1 MGAHREQREET
12 VMTDLKR
19 QDDPSMDEIL
29 ASIRRI
35 IAEDGETATRA
46 GGVTNGP
53 ERQDIL
59 DLTQRVEEDGSVV
72 TIASRKTREAPEAS
86 KPESR
91 KLISEGTAAAAVAS
105 LAELAKEAPRIK
117 VEPVAKAPDSKA
129 IEDMTR
135 ELLQPLLKSWLD
147 SNLPQIIERVVREEI
162 ARLGRE
168 AQER

>member
-1 MGAHREQREET
+1 
-12 VMTDLKR
+12 MTDLKR
-19 QDDPSMDEIL
+19 QDDTSMDEIL

-46 GGVTNGP
+46 GGAAGG
-53 ERQDIL
+53 QDIL
-59 DLTQRVEEDGSVV
+59 DLTQRVEEDGSVG
-72 TIASRKTREAPEAS
+72 TIASGKTREAPEAA

-91 KLISEGTAAAAVAS
+91 KLVSDGTAAAAVAS
-105 LAELAKEAPRIK
+105 LAELAKEAKEAKEAPRIK
-117 VEPVAKAPDSKA
+117 VEPVVKAPESKA

-135 ELLQPLLKSWLD
+135 ELLKPLLKSWLD

>member
-46 GGVTNGP
+46 GGAANGP

-72 TIASRKTREAPEAS
+72 TIASRKTWRARSEPRAAFPMFTS
-86 KPESR
+86 PRTWIIPRSR
-91 KLISEGTAAAAVAS
+91 
-105 LAELAKEAPRIK
+105 
-117 VEPVAKAPDSKA
+117 
-129 IEDMTR
+129 
-135 ELLQPLLKSWLD
+135 
-147 SNLPQIIERVVREEI
+147 
-162 ARLGRE
+162 
-168 AQER
+168 

>member
-46 GGVTNGP
+46 GG
-53 ERQDIL
+53 QDIL

-105 LAELAKEAPRIK
+105 LAELAKETPRIK

>member
-1 MGAHREQREET
+1 
-12 VMTDLKR
+12 
-19 QDDPSMDEIL
+19 MDEIL

-35 IAEDGETATRA
+35 IAEDSETATRA
-46 GGVTNGP
+46 GGATNGP

-72 TIASRKTREAPEAS
+72 TIASRKTRETPEVS

-117 VEPVAKAPDSKA
+117 VEPVAKAPESKA

>member
-1 MGAHREQREET
+1 
-12 VMTDLKR
+12 MTDLKR

-46 GGVTNGP
+46 GG
-53 ERQDIL
+53 QDIL

-105 LAELAKEAPRIK
+105 LAELAKETPRIK

>member
-1 MGAHREQREET
+1 
-12 VMTDLKR
+12 
-19 QDDPSMDEIL
+19 MDEIL

-35 IAEDGETATRA
+35 IAEDGDTATRA
-46 GGVTNGP
+46 GG
-53 ERQDIL
+53 QDIL

-91 KLISEGTAAAAVAS
+91 KLISEGTAAAAMAS

-129 IEDMTR
+129 IEEMTR
-135 ELLQPLLKSWLD
+135 EMLKPLLKSWLD

>member
-1 MGAHREQREET
+1 
-12 VMTDLKR
+12 MTDLKR

-35 IAEDGETATRA
+35 IAEDGDTATRA
-46 GGVTNGP
+46 GG
-53 ERQDIL
+53 QDIL

-72 TIASRKTREAPEAS
+72 TIASRKTREAPEAP

-91 KLISEGTAAAAVAS
+91 KLISEGTAAAAMAS

-117 VEPVAKAPDSKA
+117 VEPVAKAPDSKV
-129 IEDMTR
+129 IEEMTR
-135 ELLQPLLKSWLD
+135 EMLKPLLKSWLD

>member
-1 MGAHREQREET
+1 
-12 VMTDLKR
+12 MTDLKR
-19 QDDPSMDEIL
+19 QDDTSMDEIL

-46 GGVTNGP
+46 GGAAGG
-53 ERQDIL
+53 QDIL

-72 TIASRKTREAPEAS
+72 TIASRKTREAPEAA

-91 KLISEGTAAAAVAS
+91 KLVSDGTAAAAVAS

-117 VEPVAKAPDSKA
+117 VEPVVKAPESKA

-135 ELLQPLLKSWLD
+135 ELLKPLLNSWLA

>member
-1 MGAHREQREET
+1 
-12 VMTDLKR
+12 
-19 QDDPSMDEIL
+19 MDEIL

-46 GGVTNGP
+46 GGAAGG
-53 ERQDIL
+53 QDIL

-72 TIASRKTREAPEAS
+72 TIASRKTREAPEAA

-91 KLISEGTAAAAVAS
+91 KLVSDGTAAAAVAS

-117 VEPVAKAPDSKA
+117 VEPVVKAPESKA

-135 ELLQPLLKSWLD
+135 ELLKPLLKSWLD

>member
-1 MGAHREQREET
+1 
-12 VMTDLKR
+12 
-19 QDDPSMDEIL
+19 MDEIL

-46 GGVTNGP
+46 GGAAGG
-53 ERQDIL
+53 QDIL

-72 TIASRKTREAPEAS
+72 TIASRKTREAPEAA

-91 KLISEGTAAAAVAS
+91 KLVSDGTAAAAVAS
-105 LAELAKEAPRIK
+105 LAELAKEAKEAPRIK
-117 VEPVAKAPDSKA
+117 VEPVVKAPESKA

-135 ELLQPLLKSWLD
+135 ELLKPLLKSWLD

>member
-1 MGAHREQREET
+1 
-12 VMTDLKR
+12 MTDLKR
-19 QDDPSMDEIL
+19 QDDTSMDEIL

-46 GGVTNGP
+46 GGAAGG
-53 ERQDIL
+53 QDIL
-59 DLTQRVEEDGSVV
+59 DLTQRVEEDGSGV
-72 TIASRKTREAPEAS
+72 TIASRKTREAPEAA

-91 KLISEGTAAAAVAS
+91 KLVSDGTAAAAVAS

-117 VEPVAKAPDSKA
+117 VEPVVKAPESKA

-135 ELLQPLLKSWLD
+135 ELLKPLLKSWLA

>member
-1 MGAHREQREET
+1 
-12 VMTDLKR
+12 MTDLKR

-46 GGVTNGP
+46 GG
-53 ERQDIL
+53 QDIL

-72 TIASRKTREAPEAS
+72 TIASRKTREAPEAA

-91 KLISEGTAAAAVAS
+91 KLVSDGTAAAAVAS
-105 LAELAKEAPRIK
+105 LAELAKEAKEAPRIK
-117 VEPVAKAPDSKA
+117 VEPVVKAPESKA

-135 ELLQPLLKSWLD
+135 ELLKPLLKSWLD